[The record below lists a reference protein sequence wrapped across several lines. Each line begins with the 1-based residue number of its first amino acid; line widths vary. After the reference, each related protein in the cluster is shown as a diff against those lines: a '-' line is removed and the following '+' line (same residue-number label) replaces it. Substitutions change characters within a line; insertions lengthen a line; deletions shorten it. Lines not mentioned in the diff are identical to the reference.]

1 MFIELLVPP
10 NGVKSYQMAE
20 IIHNA
25 VVVFCNCF
33 IDRRLLTHDRMVKAK
48 RSVKQNIVEG
58 SAASCTSK
66 KTEIRSIGVAQA
78 SMEKLHVD
86 FQYFLRRRALPLWRK
101 DHAKSKDVRAPAW
114 KENGPYSTFKT
125 YSRQAL

>member
-1 MFIELLVPP
+1 
-10 NGVKSYQMAE
+10 MAE

-25 VVVFCNCF
+25 MVVFCNCF

-86 FQYFLRRRALPLWRK
+86 FQFILRRKALPLWRK
-101 DHAKSKDVRAPAW
+101 DHAKAKEVRAPAW
-114 KENGPYSTFKT
+114 KENGPYSTFKA
-125 YSRQAL
+125 YLRQAL